1 MDGADRA
8 ADDLTF
14 RVNFSGDGAAKLRER
29 IRYKLKEYMGDY
41 TDDTLVEYVI
51 VLLKNGRRKQ
61 EARNELNVFLGDD
74 SYLFVSWLW
83 DHLRSNLDQY
93 VKPEESFPD
102 EAVKAEPVSV
112 QTSRNDHSHLDSELE
127 KEKPSQLSQS
137 RRTKEWTGLVRDA
150 DEPALLR
157 SAVTSD
163 VHMEERITRKD
174 GHARPSPSRPVVQRK
189 RNRADGQP
197 KLKRDV
203 VTKATNGAPRR
214 LLQFAVRDA
223 VGTPKPSTLTTEPSL
238 KRLRSVVSTST
249 GEEPFEDHPQR
260 IRSVARVHNPM
271 AVAMKAVAE
280 AAKDV
285 VRTRPSVNVFDRLG
299 RAMDV
304 AETTN
309 HIAEYRGGS
318 ADGVEEYVGFAQVP
332 METHSAHLQRRGQS
346 VIDDIEID
354 SDFASDNEAVDVSQS
369 GTSTENKGDNLLMT
383 QYSVANNEDQRA
395 AVGNSSSKVVNIS
408 VNVNTWKPPHYQE
421 PREVSVMDSRTIAPE
436 TEAGATKADMRQM
449 NEISNAVKVG
459 NEKAIPAADAQSREP
474 QKTFP
479 STPVL
484 LFPLGNFSD
493 GTLVI
498 YLKQVHFAAT
508 KDSLSR
514 HFNKFGEVLKVVIV
528 TDAAT
533 GQPKGSAYVEFMRKE
548 AAQHAL
554 SQDGNSFMSRILKV
568 VRKSSALQEASP
580 VMVRPHIAR
589 GSPYAASRFPG
600 FPYPRGIP
608 SIYRPRLPVKVGAR
622 SMQWKRDAQTTPS
635 ESGGLPSGKNVPSPS
650 PRSLTYIRTEPKT
663 NGNSGVV

>member
-29 IRYKLKEYMGDY
+29 IRDKLKEYMGDY
-41 TDDTLVEYVI
+41 TDDTLVGVIDNELGYASALIFINIGKEDERNEIMVLSRFNALAHNTTSILYPRQCCQRGCQQVSLKWDFQEYVI

-74 SYLFVSWLW
+74 SYSFVSWLW
-83 DHLRSNLDQY
+83 DHLGSNLDQY

-112 QTSRNDHSHLDSELE
+112 QTSRNDHSHLDSQPE

-174 GHARPSPSRPVVQRK
+174 GHARHSPSRPVVQRK
-189 RNRADGQP
+189 RNRADEQP

-238 KRLRSVVSTST
+238 KRLRSIVSTST

-299 RAMDV
+299 RAMDL

-318 ADGVEEYVGFAQVP
+318 ADGVEEYRGFAEVP

-354 SDFASDNEAVDVSQS
+354 SDVASDNEAVDVSQS

-395 AVGNSSSKVVNIS
+395 AVGNSSSKIVNIS

-421 PREVSVMDSRTIAPE
+421 PREVSVMDSRKIVPE
-436 TEAGATKADMRQM
+436 TEAGATKAGMRQM
-449 NEISNAVKVG
+449 NEISNPVKVG
-459 NEKAIPAADAQSREP
+459 NEKAIPAADAQSGEP

-479 STPVL
+479 STPGEICSLAEL
-484 LFPLGNFSD
+484 LAGS
-493 GTLVI
+493 LVYEVPYDMTSHTCI
-498 YLKQVHFAAT
+498 YFVWSITGLYSSGRPTEDADSRTIFVSNVHFAAT

-548 AAQHAL
+548 AAEHAL

-568 VRKSSALQEASP
+568 R
-580 VMVRPHIAR
+580 
-589 GSPYAASRFPG
+589 
-600 FPYPRGIP
+600 
-608 SIYRPRLPVKVGAR
+608 
-622 SMQWKRDAQTTPS
+622 
-635 ESGGLPSGKNVPSPS
+635 
-650 PRSLTYIRTEPKT
+650 
-663 NGNSGVV
+663 

>member
-29 IRYKLKEYMGDY
+29 IRDKLKEYMGDY

-74 SYLFVSWLW
+74 SYSFVSWLW

-112 QTSRNDHSHLDSELE
+112 QTSRNDHSHFDSEPE

-137 RRTKEWTGLVRDA
+137 RRTKEWTGLVRNA

-163 VHMEERITRKD
+163 VHMEERITCKD
-174 GHARPSPSRPVVQRK
+174 GYARHSPSRPVVQRK
-189 RNRADGQP
+189 RNRADEQP

-299 RAMDV
+299 RSMDV

-309 HIAEYRGGS
+309 HVADYRGGS
-318 ADGVEEYVGFAQVP
+318 ADGVEEYGGFAQVP
-332 METHSAHLQRRGQS
+332 MPHSAHLQRRGQS

-383 QYSVANNEDQRA
+383 QYSIANNEDQRA
-395 AVGNSSSKVVNIS
+395 AVGNSSSKIVNIS
-408 VNVNTWKPPHYQE
+408 VNLNTWKPPHYQE
-421 PREVSVMDSRTIAPE
+421 PRVVSVMDSRTIVLE
-436 TEAGATKADMRQM
+436 TEAGATKAGMRQM
-449 NEISNAVKVG
+449 NEISNPLKVA
-459 NEKAIPAADAQSREP
+459 NEKAIPTANAQSGEP

-479 STPVL
+479 STPGEICSLAEL
-484 LFPLGNFSD
+484 LAGS
-493 GTLVI
+493 LVYEVPYDMTSHTCI
-498 YLKQVHFAAT
+498 YFVWSIIGLYSSGRPTEDADSRTIFVSNVHFAAT

-548 AAQHAL
+548 AAEHAL

-568 VRKSSALQEASP
+568 R
-580 VMVRPHIAR
+580 
-589 GSPYAASRFPG
+589 
-600 FPYPRGIP
+600 
-608 SIYRPRLPVKVGAR
+608 
-622 SMQWKRDAQTTPS
+622 
-635 ESGGLPSGKNVPSPS
+635 
-650 PRSLTYIRTEPKT
+650 
-663 NGNSGVV
+663 